1 MKHYVYKLTDKTTNE
16 YYFGSRTCKCNIEDD
31 GYMGSMV
38 TWKPNKNNLIKEVI
52 KSDFKDRQ
60 SAIEFESELITNFIK
75 DTLNRNYFIPTREVG
90 FYGHTHSE
98 QTKLKTANTMSG
110 KHAGKNNPFF
120 GKTHSEQTIKKMS
133 NSLIG
138 KTHSD
143 STKKKMSESASNI
156 DRSNYKLNRKKVMY
170 IKTGEIFDSMYKAAK
185 YLGIGRSTIRNN
197 MGTQF
202 KLIN

>member
-38 TWKPNKNNLIKEVI
+38 TWKPNKNNLLKEII
-52 KSDFKDRQ
+52 KSDFNDRQ
-60 SAIEFESELITNFIK
+60 SAIEFESDLITKYIK
-75 DTLNRNYFIPTREVG
+75 HSLNRNYFIPTKEVG
-90 FYGHTHSE
+90 FYGHAHTKES
-98 QTKLKTANTMSG
+98 KLKTANTMSG
-110 KHAGKNNPFF
+110 KHVGTANPFY
-120 GKTHSEQTIKKMS
+120 GKKHSPQTLEKISPLGRTHSNE
-133 NSLIG
+133 
-138 KTHSD
+138 
-143 STKKKMSESASNI
+143 TKQKMSESASNI

-170 IKTGEIFDSMYKAAK
+170 IKTDEIFDSMYKAAK

-197 MGTQF
+197 IGTQF